1 MATSSG
7 WKWYSCSNI
16 CFLPTLGS
24 AQSKDA
30 TLKVD
35 NMHCLDFA
43 SCSRCQGTP
52 DHPSHTATLC
62 NRCFTDQKRQI
73 HYAVLLAR
81 NFCTNVSLC
90 NVVIVQHIWGDRA
103 PLVSTA
109 GCFDLSRLHTSHS
122 FAENQFIPNLYST
135 PEWAPTVLASV
146 ADMQKPYCAFWG
158 WMFKVKRTKE
168 ELCKANGTFV
178 DDMQKSHVFRCVP
191 TPMSHRPHGNTL

>member
-16 CFLPTLGS
+16 CFIPTLGS

-90 NVVIVQHIWGDRA
+90 NVVRRQSSPRLDCWLFWSFAASHVSQLCRESIYTKFIFNTR
-103 PLVSTA
+103 VSTDSTSISERYA
-109 GCFDLSRLHTSHS
+109 RAFRVLRLNVQS
-122 FAENQFIPNLYST
+122 
-135 PEWAPTVLASV
+135 
-146 ADMQKPYCAFWG
+146 
-158 WMFKVKRTKE
+158 
-168 ELCKANGTFV
+168 
-178 DDMQKSHVFRCVP
+178 
-191 TPMSHRPHGNTL
+191 

>member
-1 MATSSG
+1 
-7 WKWYSCSNI
+7 
-16 CFLPTLGS
+16 
-24 AQSKDA
+24 
-30 TLKVD
+30 
-35 NMHCLDFA
+35 MHCLDFA

-90 NVVIVQHIWGDRA
+90 NVVIVQHIWGNRA

-135 PEWAPTVLASV
+135 PEWALTILASV
-146 ADMQKPYCAFWG
+146 ADMQEHYCAFWG

-168 ELCKANGTFV
+168 ELCKANWTFV

-191 TPMSHRPHGNTL
+191 TPMSHRPMGTLYKKSQNMS